1 MTTNGQNAP
10 LNEDRQTIAERERMD
25 MDGLIASGG
34 VPGCAR
40 CTEKIQSRAQ
50 FRSFVLR
57 RNAARKVSAS

>member
-40 CTEKIQSRAQ
+40 CTEKIQ
-50 FRSFVLR
+50 R
-57 RNAARKVSAS
+57 RD